1 MPGRG
6 ERSYDDPCGI
16 ARALDLVGERWAL
29 LLVRE
34 LIFGPKR
41 FTDLRHGLP
50 DASQNVIAQRL
61 RELELHEVV
70 ERVRLGPPA
79 KVMAYQLTRLGREL
93 EPVLLSLARWGS
105 ELPILTVNE
114 LSTDALMFAL
124 RATYLPPARSKRR
137 RTYEI
142 QFELDQFQVITG
154 SDIEVARGPASD
166 PDAVIATTPDVL
178 RDLVY
183 AGRSL
188 DLTLELGEIAI
199 VGDRSVVRRLFTSFR
214 RPPPAVPQRS

>member
-1 MPGRG
+1 MPERG

-41 FTDLRHGLP
+41 FTDLRHGLAG
-50 DASQNVIAQRL
+50 ASQNVIAQRL
-61 RELELHEVV
+61 RELERHGVV
-70 ERVRLGPPA
+70 ERMRLGPPA
-79 KVMAYQLTRLGREL
+79 RVPAYRLTRLGREL
-93 EPVLLSLARWGS
+93 EPVLLALARWGS
-105 ELPILTVNE
+105 DLPIRTANE

-124 RATYLPPARSKRR
+124 RATYEPPGRSTRLR
-137 RTYEI
+137 EYEI
-142 QFELDQFQVITG
+142 RFELDQYRVITG
-154 SDIEVARGPASD
+154 TDIQVARGPATD
-166 PDAVIATTPDVL
+166 PDAVIATAPDVL

-188 DLTLELGEIAI
+188 PLSLDRGEITI
-199 VGDRSVVRRLFTSFR
+199 VGDRSAVRRLITSFR
-214 RPPPAVPQRS
+214 RPPTTE